1 VSRGATRP
9 TRRVGVSMGWFSNT
23 RQRQVLRLEP
33 SRGVSAIGAFL
44 VFLFAGAIA
53 TAAIAWVADAWPSD
67 IRQPD
72 LAGISDRTM
81 LIVAAVAGTLSVLGL
96 CSGVYD
102 FSRWRLSRRVIR
114 ASNTPALRNVMPK
127 HETVV
132 AAEQAVSPP
141 PLNVDVRTPR
151 QFPKTPTPLRRVS
164 TEANVIGHSPI
175 NIVYLRLF
183 DNQPRART
191 FLESAWREF
200 GYVFLLRSATSVTRR
215 EFTRARQLQSL
226 DEMFVHDDETFGATL
241 RLAPTSPMKK
251 GRVVLPDVAPTRVR
265 VRDPHGS
272 YPVRAV
278 LCHGDYWR
286 RAVDILLGQVHLVV
300 LDLSGF
306 TERNEATAYELQRT
320 IDLVPIERVMLLCD
334 PQSSR
339 RFLRKAVEHAWS
351 QMSVDSPN
359 ATGGPRTATIAVTDS
374 IRRHR
379 TQQGSQEVEHVRLES
394 SRRKSRRVAASAQ
407 IVAEAAL
414 HERRRATDTR

>member
-1 VSRGATRP
+1 
-9 TRRVGVSMGWFSNT
+9 MGWFSNT

-33 SRGVSAIGAFL
+33 SRGVSAIGDFL
-44 VFLFAGAIA
+44 IFLFTGAVA
-53 TAAIAWVADAWPSD
+53 AAAIVWVTDAWPAD
-67 IRQPD
+67 IRRPD
-72 LAGISDRTM
+72 LAGLSDRTV
-81 LIVAAVAGTLSVLGL
+81 LIVAAVAGMFSMIGL
-96 CSGVYD
+96 FVGVYD

-114 ASNTPALRNVMPK
+114 ASNTPALRTVMPQ

-132 AAEQAVSPP
+132 AVERA
-141 PLNVDVRTPR
+141 RTPAALRVDIRTAR
-151 QFPKTPTPLRRVS
+151 QFPKPPTPLRQVS
-164 TEANVIGHSPI
+164 GEANVIGHARI
-175 NIVYLRLF
+175 NIAYLRLF

-215 EFTRARQLQSL
+215 EYKRARQLQSL
-226 DEMFVHDDETFGATL
+226 NEMFVHDDETFGATL
-241 RLAPTSPMKK
+241 RLAPTAPMKK

-265 VRDPHGS
+265 VRDPYGS

-278 LCHGDYWR
+278 LCHGDYWK

-306 TERNEATAYELQRT
+306 TERNAATAYELQRT

-339 RFLRKAVEHAWS
+339 RFLRSAVEHAWS
-351 QMSVDSPN
+351 QMSADSPN

-374 IRRHR
+374 IRRYHS
-379 TQQGSQEVEHVRLES
+379 QQGNQEFERVRLES
-394 SRRKSRRVAASAQ
+394 SRRKSRRVAAYAQ
-407 IVAEAAL
+407 IVAEATCTNG
-414 HERRRATDTR
+414 H

>member
-1 VSRGATRP
+1 
-9 TRRVGVSMGWFSNT
+9 MGWFSNT
-23 RQRQVLRLEP
+23 RQRQVLQLEP
-33 SRGVSAIGAFL
+33 SRGLRAIGDFL

-53 TAAIAWVADAWPSD
+53 TAAIVWVADVWPSD

-72 LAGISDRTM
+72 LAGLSNRTP
-81 LIVAAVAGTLSVLGL
+81 LIVAAVAGTFSVVGL
-96 CSGVYD
+96 CLGVYD
-102 FSRWRLSRRVIR
+102 FGRWRLSRRVIR
-114 ASNTPALRNVMPK
+114 ASNTPALQNVIPK

-132 AAEQAVSPP
+132 ATERAVSPP
-141 PLNVDVRTPR
+141 PLHVDIRKPR
-151 QFPKTPTPLRRVS
+151 QFPKTPTPLRCVS
-164 TEANVIGHSPI
+164 MEANVIGHSRI

-215 EFTRARQLQSL
+215 EFKRARQLQSL
-226 DEMFVHDDETFGATL
+226 NEMFVHDDETFGAAL

-265 VRDPHGS
+265 VRDPYRS

-286 RAVDILLGQVHLVV
+286 RAVDTLLKQVHLAV

-306 TERNEATAYELQRT
+306 TERNAATAYELQRT

-334 PQSSR
+334 PRSSR
-339 RFLRKAVEHAWS
+339 RFLRNAVECAWS
-351 QMSVDSPN
+351 QMSADSPN

-374 IRRHR
+374 IRLYRS
-379 TQQGSQEVEHVRLES
+379 QQGNQEVERVRLES
-394 SRRKSRRVAASAQ
+394 SRRKSRRVAAYAQ